1 MELTAEKALQML
13 EEYRNK
19 TKDTNWIDHSICVG
33 NSAGKIAEKL
43 GLDVEK
49 AKTLGYI
56 HDIGKGIGEFL
67 EHPQNGYQYIKEQ
80 GYDDEYANVCLT
92 HSFLNNDYMCT
103 IGWMPE
109 QNADLSNFVQTHE
122 YTIYEKIINLCD
134 MICTNVNVTLEKRLI
149 DIMIR
154 RGIFEN
160 TIYFVKE
167 IQKLKKAFDNMLGF
181 NVYTLFP
188 DILDN

>member
-56 HDIGKGIGEFL
+56 HDIGKGIGGFL
-67 EHPQNGYQYIKEQ
+67 EHPQNGYQYI
-80 GYDDEYANVCLT
+80 
-92 HSFLNNDYMCT
+92 
-103 IGWMPE
+103 
-109 QNADLSNFVQTHE
+109 
-122 YTIYEKIINLCD
+122 
-134 MICTNVNVTLEKRLI
+134 
-149 DIMIR
+149 
-154 RGIFEN
+154 
-160 TIYFVKE
+160 
-167 IQKLKKAFDNMLGF
+167 
-181 NVYTLFP
+181 
-188 DILDN
+188 